1 MRRTRRALAVVV
13 TAAAVAAAGLA
24 TTALA
29 SSSPARPAAGRQS
42 TVALRPGSGQLV
54 VDWNQELIAIAG
66 NPGAQPATVHL
77 TRSLAILQA
86 AEYDAVTSITRQD
99 PPYLFSVPA
108 PRDARPDAAADQAA
122 HDVLTALYPS
132 MKTGL
137 DSMLFGELAA
147 IPGGQGKRD
156 GTEVGAAVAARLVK
170 LRSLDGSAA
179 TPPPFVPG
187 SQPGDYRRT
196 PPNFPAPVF
205 TNWGSITPFVL
216 RSGQQFR
223 PAPPAPVTSAA
234 YAAALNEVK
243 SLGQDSSTTRTADQT
258 AAAKFWASA
267 PIWNTWNQVA
277 QNLAVRRHASLERTA
292 TVFASLDLALADA
305 TIGLY
310 DAKYHYQVW
319 RPVTA
324 IRLGDTTGNPGIT
337 GDPNWTPLAVTA
349 ADPSYPGAHSTIS
362 QAAATVLAAFYGDR
376 QPLVIT
382 LGGTT
387 RTFGSFQA
395 AADEAG
401 LSRIYAGQH
410 TRIDHQAGQQ
420 LGAQV
425 AGFVLDHLETH
436 LAKPG
441 S

>member
-1 MRRTRRALAVVV
+1 MRRKRRALAVVV
-13 TAAAVAAAGLA
+13 TAAAVAAAGLT

-29 SSSPARPAAGRQS
+29 SSSAARPAPARQS
-42 TVALRPGSGQLV
+42 AVAFRPGSGQLV

-66 NPGAQPATVHL
+66 SPGAQPATVHP

-108 PRDARPDAAADQAA
+108 PHDARPDAAADQAA

-137 DSMLFGELAA
+137 DSMLFGELAV
-147 IPGGQGKRD
+147 IPSQGKRD
-156 GTEVGAAVAARLVK
+156 GIRVGAAVAERLIK

-179 TPPPFVPG
+179 APPPFVPG
-187 SQPGDYRRT
+187 SQPGDYRPT

-216 RSGQQFR
+216 RGGHQFR

-267 PIWNTWNQVA
+267 PIWNIWNEVA

-292 TVFASLDLALADA
+292 TVFANLDLALADA
-305 TIGLY
+305 AISLY

-324 IRLGDTTGNPGIT
+324 IRLGDTIGNSGIT

-349 ADPSYPGAHSTIS
+349 ADPSYPGAHSTVS
-362 QAAATVLAAFYGDR
+362 QAAAIVLAAFYGDR

-395 AADEAG
+395 AANEAG
-401 LSRIYAGQH
+401 LSRIFAGQH
-410 TRIDHQAGQQ
+410 TRIDHEAGQR

-425 AGFVLDHLETH
+425 AGFVLDHLATH
-436 LAKPG
+436 LAKSG

>member
-13 TAAAVAAAGLA
+13 TAAAVTAAGLA
-24 TTALA
+24 TTAQA
-29 SSSPARPAAGRQS
+29 SSSAARPATGRQS
-42 TVALRPGSGQLV
+42 AVAFRPGSGQLV

-66 NPGAQPATVHL
+66 SPGAQPATVHT

-137 DSMLFGELAA
+137 DSMLLGELAV
-147 IPGGQGKRD
+147 IPDGQGKRD
-156 GTEVGAAVAARLVK
+156 GILVGAAVAERLIE
-170 LRSLDGSAA
+170 LRSRDGSAV

-187 SQPGDYRRT
+187 SQPGDYRST

-223 PAPPAPVTSAA
+223 PVPPPPVTSAA
-234 YAAALNEVK
+234 YAEALNEVK

-267 PIWNTWNQVA
+267 PIWNIWNEVA

-292 TVFASLDLALADA
+292 TVFANLDLTLADA

-324 IRLGDTTGNPGIT
+324 IRLGDTIGNSGIT

-401 LSRIYAGQH
+401 LSRIFAGQH
-410 TRIDHQAGQQ
+410 TRLDHEAGQR

-425 AGFVLDHLETH
+425 AGFVLDHLATH
-436 LAKPG
+436 LAKSG

>member
-1 MRRTRRALAVVV
+1 
-13 TAAAVAAAGLA
+13 
-24 TTALA
+24 
-29 SSSPARPAAGRQS
+29 
-42 TVALRPGSGQLV
+42 
-54 VDWNQELIAIAG
+54 
-66 NPGAQPATVHL
+66 
-77 TRSLAILQA
+77 
-86 AEYDAVTSITRQD
+86 
-99 PPYLFSVPA
+99 
-108 PRDARPDAAADQAA
+108 
-122 HDVLTALYPS
+122 
-132 MKTGL
+132 
-137 DSMLFGELAA
+137 
-147 IPGGQGKRD
+147 
-156 GTEVGAAVAARLVK
+156 
-170 LRSLDGSAA
+170 
-179 TPPPFVPG
+179 
-187 SQPGDYRRT
+187 
-196 PPNFPAPVF
+196 VF

-216 RSGQQFR
+216 RSGPQFR

-337 GDPNWTPLAVTA
+337 GNPNWTPLAVTA

-376 QPLVIT
+376 QPLVIR

-410 TRIDHQAGQQ
+410 TRIDHQAGQR

-436 LAKPG
+436 LAKPV